1 MLAVAGGIES
11 PSPPPPSNIPPPQLP
26 NTSVNTPAL
35 DQDDSPGR
43 DLREPTHDTTPSE
56 VDDSGDESDDEFGD
70 ESEGEEDSQVRTD
83 QPEEDPEVYQAA
95 DILMQLSDDDSMLPR
110 STRPVYVFPHE
121 EAMEYEWY
129 ARDVRILAAG
139 PVRPR
144 SGASLYPE
152 DDDTATESDY
162 VENGSGK
169 RKPAKQTTPKKQKNG
184 KRCAK
189 AKLEEQKK
197 KDDGPDDKKRRGGG
211 SGLPPCLRKSERQ
224 FLMTWGNE
232 A

>member
-11 PSPPPPSNIPPPQLP
+11 PSPPPPSNIPPPQPP
-26 NTSVNTPAL
+26 NTSENTPAL

-43 DLREPTHDTTPSE
+43 DLTESTPRTSPNE
-56 VDDSGDESDDEFGD
+56 DDELEDESDDELED
-70 ESEGEEDSQVRTD
+70 EFEDEEDSQVRTD
-83 QPEEDPEVYQAA
+83 QPEEDTEVYEAA
-95 DILMQLSDDDSMLPR
+95 DTLVQLSDDDSVLHW
-110 STRPVYVFPHE
+110 STRPVYVFPPE
-121 EAMEYEWY
+121 EAMEYEFY

-152 DDDTATESDY
+152 DDDTDTESDY

-169 RKPAKQTTPKKQKNG
+169 RKPAKQTTSKKQKNG
-184 KRCAK
+184 KRCTK
-189 AKLEEQKK
+189 AKLEEPK
-197 KDDGPDDKKRRGGG
+197 KDNGPDDKKRRGGG

-224 FLMTWGNE
+224 FLMT
-232 A
+232 